1 MNKRRA
7 ALHAKSPHCIW
18 CGRETLL
25 VDMPPKGTH
34 ARMATVDHLV
44 SRNLGRKV
52 GETTV
57 TVLACYA
64 CNVNRAEAE
73 QRGISLT
80 IYTMDNGH
88 VFYQY
93 GDKAK
98 QNGLPKAAKIV
109 HKHFFP
115 PPQLESIQRVKGVV
129 VPAELPLGVTIQ
141 HEVPPPKPKKTPSP
155 RAKGMAKWSSSQPL
169 NTVGEA
175 FDKVLVSKPLRSRRT
190 RCGAF
195 VPMTSF

>member
-1 MNKRRA
+1 
-7 ALHAKSPHCIW
+7 
-18 CGRETLL
+18 
-25 VDMPPKGTH
+25 
-34 ARMATVDHLV
+34 MATVDHLV

-80 IYTMDNGH
+80 IYTLDNGH

-93 GDKAK
+93 SDKAE
-98 QNGLPKAAKIV
+98 NGLPKAAKII

-115 PPQLESIQRVKGVV
+115 PPQLASIQRVKGVV
-129 VPAELPLGVTIQ
+129 VPAELPPGVVIQ
-141 HEVPPPKPKKTPSP
+141 PVPPPKPKKTSLH